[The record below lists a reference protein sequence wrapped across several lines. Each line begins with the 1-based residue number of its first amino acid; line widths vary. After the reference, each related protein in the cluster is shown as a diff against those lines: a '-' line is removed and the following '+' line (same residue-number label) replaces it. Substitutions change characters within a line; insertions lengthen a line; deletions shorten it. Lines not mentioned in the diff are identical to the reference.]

1 MNVFRLVCI
10 ALLISTSVNAVYGQ
24 SKIINIDPDDRGFY
38 ELRSD
43 AEKKMHL
50 PDMTVIKDGKHWRF
64 WYDKYVSNS
73 FVIDI
78 LGTDSVNCKAFITV
92 YTFGDVILNEK
103 DKFGKVYHEH
113 INLDSAVARAL
124 YQAAT
129 RVDVGRFARRDTLE
143 PANNKVY
150 GSIRIY
156 SALDSF
162 PYTIEYADEKYYV
175 FKTGLRPENK
185 IQFYSVINTA
195 TQLVDFKKLKD
206 DFEKNIPFGYYS
218 ADKWMFIQH
227 KLTPK
232 QIKQYNRYW
241 RKHVV

>member
-1 MNVFRLVCI
+1 MNVFRLVFI
-10 ALLISTSVNAVYGQ
+10 TLLISISVNVVYSQ

-64 WYDKYVSNS
+64 WYDKYFSS
-73 FVIDI
+73 FFVIDV
-78 LGTDSVNCKAFITV
+78 LGADSLNCKAFITV
-92 YTFGDVILNEK
+92 YAFGDVKRNEK
-103 DKFGKVYHEH
+103 DEFNKVYHEH
-113 INLDSAVARAL
+113 IELDSVAARKL
-124 YQAAT
+124 YQAASQ
-129 RVDVGRFARRDTLE
+129 VDVGRFARKDTLK
-143 PANNKVY
+143 PANNNLY

-156 SALDSF
+156 NTFDSF
-162 PYTIEYADEKYYV
+162 PYTVEYADEKLYI

-185 IQFYSVINTA
+185 KQFYSVINTA
-195 TQLVDFKKLKD
+195 TQLVDFKKLKH

-218 ADKWMFIQH
+218 ADKWMIIQR

-232 QIKQYNRYW
+232 QKRQYNRYW
-241 RKHVV
+241 RKHAV